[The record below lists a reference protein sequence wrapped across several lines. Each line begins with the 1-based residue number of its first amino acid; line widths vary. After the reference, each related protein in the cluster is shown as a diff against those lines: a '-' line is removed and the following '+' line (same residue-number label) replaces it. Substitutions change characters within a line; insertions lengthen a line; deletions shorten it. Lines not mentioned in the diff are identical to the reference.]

1 MAFDGTEGAKITLA
15 EGAALTKEYRSRNT
29 SAIKARFF
37 GKDILRQLIDQEG
50 CMGIRMYY
58 GQDEDGNSQLVL
70 VGADS
75 DENDML
81 DLVADASVP
90 CPNYCSSPNPLN
102 S

>member
-1 MAFDGTEGAKITLA
+1 MSFDGTEGGAITLA
-15 EGAALTKEYRSRNT
+15 EGATLTKEYRSRNS

-37 GKDILRQLIDQEG
+37 GKDILRQLLDQEG
-50 CMGIRMYY
+50 CMGIRIYY
-58 GQDEDGNSQLVL
+58 GQDGDGNNQLVL

-81 DLVADASVP
+81 DLVADTSVP
-90 CPNYCSSPNPLN
+90 CPNLCSSPNALN